1 MFRSVL
7 CPSGFGPF
15 GAQVPGFDGFRADLG
30 FCMVEM
36 FRPKNV
42 NFTDAVAED

>member
-1 MFRSVL
+1 MNLTECVPKMCSL
-7 CPSGFGPF
+7 SGLG
-15 GAQVPGFDGFRADLG
+15 VPGFEGFEMNSR

-36 FRPKNV
+36 FRPKNM

>member
-1 MFRSVL
+1 MFRSIL
-7 CPSGFGPF
+7 CPRGFG
-15 GAQVPGFDGFRADLG
+15 AEVPGFDGFRADLG